1 MTLYMNTINIAI
13 CTTNW
18 LPGITL
24 SEASKLASIPYFLFY
39 GNFHNDVIYLNS

>member
-1 MTLYMNTINIAI
+1 MNTIYIAI

-24 SEASKLASIPYFLFY
+24 SEASKLAPIPYFYSMEISIMMLY
-39 GNFHNDVIYLNS
+39 T